1 MKGLK
6 SSHHGHMGGG
16 SNASNTHIK
25 TTSLKVTGA
34 GTAGVK
40 TTSLKVTGVA
50 TAGAKA
56 ATIAPLVVRAPK
68 VDVKTPRVDVKTPRL
83 PNMNIHVR

>member
-50 TAGAKA
+50 TAGVKA
-56 ATIAPLVVRAPK
+56 AIASPVVRA
-68 VDVKTPRVDVKTPRL
+68 PRVDVKTPRL